1 MGRGS
6 DSQLLGWSSA
16 NGLLSAQ
23 RHSQAVQGY
32 SLFPRNPRKL
42 NHRYTQWPIMHE
54 MPAQACNSWDV
65 FAGVPYKQDP
75 AILGWEL
82 GIELFSPPCDNL
94 TTPVCCAQRS
104 VLSDHDCTSLDT
116 MDPPPAAW
124 TAEMASFLKALDP
137 NHLVIDGGFPV
148 PQPCGDSFA
157 CTQARSLRPL
167 CRKLHPGKAPES

>member
-1 MGRGS
+1 
-6 DSQLLGWSSA
+6 
-16 NGLLSAQ
+16 
-23 RHSQAVQGY
+23 
-32 SLFPRNPRKL
+32 
-42 NHRYTQWPIMHE
+42 

-167 CRKLHPGKAPES
+167 CTRARLLTARPVRIKDCRAESGSAVET